1 MRNRLWWRPARGLAR
16 YCEVMSN
23 ENVEIVRRLWE
34 AADRRD
40 TAAVLAL
47 YDPDV
52 ELDGTGFP
60 LVAQEGAVYRGHE
73 GLKKLF
79 AEWRETW
86 RDAEA
91 RLDEI
96 IDAGDRV
103 ISIYTYSAH
112 GRASGTPIKEEF
124 ATVSTIA
131 SGKVVRVQWFVGR
144 EAALKDA
151 GLQE

>member
-1 MRNRLWWRPARGLAR
+1 
-16 YCEVMSN
+16 VVSK

-40 TAAVLAL
+40 TDAVLAL
-47 YDPDV
+47 YDADV

-60 LVAQEGAVYRGHE
+60 LVAQEGAVYRGHD
-73 GLKKLF
+73 GLRRLF

-86 RDAEA
+86 RDADA
-91 RLDEI
+91 QLHEI
-96 IDAGDRV
+96 VDAGDRV
-103 ISIYTYSAH
+103 ISIYTYRAH
-112 GRASGTPIKEEF
+112 GRASGTPIEEEF

-144 EAALKDA
+144 EAALKAA
-151 GLQE
+151 GLPE